1 VHKERNSIMGY
12 HVFSHGHD
20 FGNSE
25 TCGVLLAP
33 NQHIERRVPSVS
45 AIGSWRRV
53 VAAAKGMGQEEVQ
66 LQANHYVLEYDTEEN
81 GEARRVEKIIGQKVF
96 DDGATPLQTIGD
108 SSRYWVNNY
117 NLEMLMVST
126 GSILMHYPEYGVHV
140 VTGLPISVY
149 LDDPANAEL
158 VRDALL
164 GVHRYYLNGAER
176 IMHVES
182 VKVIMEGAGALIA
195 YGTTEPVLQGVIDIG
210 GLTTD
215 LFAAT
220 GQKPR
225 TSMCKGFPLGVAAAN
240 ERLAEKFREH
250 YGFTPS
256 LEARADLLKQHV
268 TRVPYRV
275 VNDRKYNRIPD
286 DMLKSMVE
294 SSLREIG
301 QEIAQQV
308 VMAWDRDLQ
317 EFRQVQIV
325 GGGAHYFAPYIRE
338 RIAMAKA
345 APRPEMANAE
355 GYARLAEAAY
365 RRAAAA
371 AANQRAEQR

>member
-1 VHKERNSIMGY
+1 MAY

-25 TCGVLLAP
+25 TCGITLAP

-53 VAAAKGMGQEEVQ
+53 VAAAKGMGQEDVH
-66 LQANHYVLEYDTEEN
+66 LQPNHFVLEYDTEEN
-81 GEARRVEKIIGQKVF
+81 GETRRVEKIIGQKVF

-149 LDDPANAEL
+149 LDNPANGEA
-158 VRDALL
+158 VKNALM
-164 GVHRYYLNGAER
+164 GTHRFFLNGQER

-182 VKVIMEGAGALIA
+182 VKCIMEGAGALIA
-195 YGTTEPVLQGVIDIG
+195 YGETDPVLQGVIDIG

-240 ERLAEKFREH
+240 ERLAEKFREN

-268 TRVPYRV
+268 TRDQYRQ

-286 DMLKSMVE
+286 DKLHSMIE

-308 VMAWDRDLQ
+308 VMAWDRELQ
-317 EFRQVQIV
+317 EFRKVQIV
-325 GGGAHYFAPYIRE
+325 GGGAHYFEPYIQE
-338 RIAMAKA
+338 RIGLAKA

-355 GYARLAEAAY
+355 GYARLASSAL
-365 RRAAAA
+365 RRAQQG
-371 AANQRAEQR
+371 QR